1 MSVPAER
8 WRRPIRVVEIDEEVV
23 GVYKDK
29 DGTLH
34 YRPTFVL
41 ESKDDFDRIRLGYA
55 CIKCLEPFE
64 RPFPDECPACRF
76 QVCRDQQ
83 EWFDAEMKGAYDPVE
98 IVSGESSESTTI
110 DLMER
115 MRRQGVW
122 TPN

>member
-1 MSVPAER
+1 M
-8 WRRPIRVVEIDEEVV
+8 
-23 GVYKDK
+23 DK
-29 DGTLH
+29 RGIWHTHPLM
-34 YRPTFVL
+34 VL
-41 ESKDDFDRIRLGYA
+41 EFDDYERIRLGYA

-64 RPFPDECPACRF
+64 RPFPEECVTCKFPVRDE
-76 QVCRDQQ
+76 QQ
-83 EWFDAEMKGAYDPVE
+83 EWFELEMKGEHQPEE